1 MQRHDL
7 KLGLILLILLPG
19 SLQPQVTKARFV
31 QDALIMGGVH
41 FQSWSSENDEE
52 VSELMIPMVFVLPLG
67 KRLSFNVASGQAF
80 ASLNTAG
87 SDLSGL
93 ADTRVQA
100 TYLMMNEALMLHG
113 GLNLPTGKSRLGADQ
128 ALVASALSV
137 NALDFRLPLL
147 GQGFTYNLGAVYAH
161 EMDGGSVLGGG
172 LSLLIKDRFKP
183 FAERDLSYKP
193 GNEMTLTLGADKDL
207 EIGGLEVKLTG
218 DITYTR
224 YEADEV
230 DGTEIFKSGD
240 KLLVQLRSICKLGPF
255 DVVTYARNR
264 SKGKNERGIAA
275 LQPEDQNSNGNQ
287 LEIGGAGYYSL
298 NNSSVLKGLLDL
310 KFYSKNKRESGGAF
324 VMGIGGG
331 LQFQLLRRLTLDGQY
346 KLLRG
351 TLDSRIAS
359 TRITGY
365 EIGLA
370 VRLRL

>member
-1 MQRHDL
+1 MRQHDL
-7 KLGLILLILLPG
+7 KLGLMLLILLPCT
-19 SLQPQVTKARFV
+19 LQPQVTKARFV

-93 ADTRVQA
+93 ADTRVRA

-147 GQGFTYNLGAVYAH
+147 GQGFSYSLGAVYAY
-161 EMDGGSVLGGG
+161 ETGGGAVLGSGF
-172 LSLLIKDRFKP
+172 SVVIKDGFEP
-183 FAERDLSYKP
+183 FEERDLAYKP

-207 EIGGLEVKLTG
+207 EIGGREVKLTG
-218 DITYTR
+218 DVTYTR
-224 YEADEV
+224 YEADEA
-230 DGTEIFKSGD
+230 DGTVIFKSGD
-240 KLLVQLRSICKLGPF
+240 KLLVQLRSIFKAGPF
-255 DVVTYARNR
+255 DIVAYARNR

-298 NNSSVLKGLLDL
+298 NNKKVIKGLLDL
-310 KFYSKNKRESGGAF
+310 KFYSRNERESGGAF
-324 VMGIGGG
+324 VIGIGGG
-331 LQFQLLRRLTLDGQY
+331 LQFQLFRRLTLDGQY

-351 TLDSRIAS
+351 TLSSRNAT

-370 VRLRL
+370 VRYRL